1 VYLFASRKYAK
12 DYDDIKKNRSVEGL
26 INIWQTE

>member
-12 DYDDIKKNRSVEGL
+12 DYNDIKMNRSVEGL
-26 INIWQTE
+26 TNLWQMA